1 MYLVVETKG
10 TIDLITLPGSEGLRI
25 KCGKRHFEEC
35 LKVPYK
41 LATTLKDL
49 D

>member
-10 TIDLITLPGSEGLRI
+10 TIDLKTLPGSEALRI

-35 LKVPYK
+35 LNVPYK
-41 LATTLKDL
+41 LATALKDL
-49 D
+49 Y